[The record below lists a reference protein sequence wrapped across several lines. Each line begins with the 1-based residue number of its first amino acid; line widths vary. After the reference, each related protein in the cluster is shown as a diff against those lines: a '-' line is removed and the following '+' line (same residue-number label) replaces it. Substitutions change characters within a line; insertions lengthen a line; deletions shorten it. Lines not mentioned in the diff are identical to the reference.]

1 METPSWQLISCLLLA
16 IGFNFLVVR
25 AFFRRFRNQLLLG
38 MVAVHYLFQVLW
50 LGVYLVVS
58 SSSLVWINSEVTINL
73 NSRPFL
79 IMAGMAMMPAVALLV
94 ARLLGRSR
102 APQIDLLAFVR
113 QNPTPMFKTILYV
126 FSTVGPLYFLAPA
139 STMIPAL
146 PGILSY
152 AHYSFFVTPV
162 LIGLCWRRCLGP
174 IVAFGLCM
182 LITIAFALAEGSR
195 AIIFLPLA
203 YFAAGW
209 WFTLNR
215 SRRIW
220 TAVAAPLCIVPILL
234 ISAGIES
241 VRRHGTKDASRDL
254 SGSSLEMVSLVKQ
267 HLFEEDVADKV
278 AQGVGRMIVWSY
290 FTVIIQSPDVVPYR
304 GFDNFGTEIRVL
316 NQSTMF
322 RNTETYL
329 DEMVQEDF
337 GMGVMRLYGYPLS
350 GGGTVPISF
359 MADAWSRGGAL
370 IALVFS
376 GFICLC
382 WGLSERVI
390 RARLDDWPH
399 LALAL
404 LAVLGSSAYE
414 RMGTY
419 GVVYNFRY
427 LFMQLTL
434 WGMIAW
440 LLTKYASRAP
450 NRPTQAPVSGGGW
463 RRFSRPRPASR

>member
-1 METPSWQLISCLLLA
+1 METPSWQLILCLLLA
-16 IGFNFLVVR
+16 IGFNLLVVR

-50 LGVYLVVS
+50 LGIYLAVS
-58 SSSLVWINSEVTINL
+58 SSSSVWINSEVTINL
-73 NSRPFL
+73 NARPFL
-79 IMAGMAMMPAVALLV
+79 VMAGMAMMPAVALLV

-102 APQIDLLAFVR
+102 APQIDLLAFV
-113 QNPTPMFKTILYV
+113 QQNNPTPVFKRILCV
-126 FSTVGPLYFLAPA
+126 FSTIGPLYFLAQA
-139 STMIPAL
+139 STGIPAL

-162 LIGLCWRRCLGP
+162 LIGLCWRRCLGA
-174 IVAFGLCM
+174 IVTFGLCM
-182 LITIAFALAEGSR
+182 LITIAFAFVQGSR
-195 AIIFLPLA
+195 ALIFLPLA
-203 YFAAGW
+203 YFAVGW

-220 TAVAAPLCIVPILL
+220 AAVCTPLCIVPIFL

-241 VRRHGTKDASRDL
+241 VRRDGTKDASRDL
-254 SGSSLEMVSLVKQ
+254 VGRSLEMASMIKQ
-267 HLFEEDVADKV
+267 DFFAEDVANKLV
-278 AQGVGRMIVWSY
+278 QGVGRMIVWSY
-290 FTVIIQSPDVVPYR
+290 FTVIIQSPDLVPYR
-304 GFDNFGTEIRVL
+304 GFANFGTEIRVL

-329 DEMVQEDF
+329 DEMVLEDF
-337 GMGVMRLYGYPLS
+337 GMGVMRRYGDEVS

-359 MADAWSRGGAL
+359 LADAWTQGGPL
-370 IALVFS
+370 IALTMS
-376 GFICLC
+376 GFICLL
-382 WGLSERVI
+382 WGLAERQI

-399 LALAL
+399 VALAL

-419 GVVYNFRY
+419 GIVYNFRY

-440 LLTKYASRAP
+440 VLTKCTYRVSSRPA
-450 NRPTQAPVSGGGW
+450 QAPCN
-463 RRFSRPRPASR
+463 R